1 MFNATK
7 AGNLENTLESD
18 NLTSKTTVEVKDPVV
33 PTNPGLTI
41 NVEVTTDPITGQP
54 VLKVTVTNI
63 GNVDLNNVFVK
74 ANLPEG
80 LKYGD
85 YYSYDSIWNFNNDEF
100 ALEGLLKASESKS
113 FFIEILGNPG
123 DYQIKI
129 DAGFNGTIADIAI
142 VSVKVLDNSTPGNI
156 TPEVPKDNN
165 VKKLKSSVAAGDN
178 ATGNPILMIL
188 LVLIALALTR
198 FRKKD

>member
-1 MFNATK
+1 M
-7 AGNLENTLESD
+7 
-18 NLTSKTTVEVKDPVV
+18 
-33 PTNPGLTI
+33 TI
-41 NVEVTTDPITGQP
+41 NVEVGTDPITGQP

-63 GNVDLNNVFVK
+63 GNVDLDNVFVK

-80 LKYGD
+80 LKYGN

-113 FFIEILGNPG
+113 FYIEILGNPG

-129 DAGFNGTIADIAI
+129 DAGYNGTIADIAI
-142 VSVKVLDNSTPGNI
+142 AYVKVLDNSTPGNNV

-165 VKKLKSSVAAGDN
+165 VKKLKSSVAIGNN
-178 ATGNPILMIL
+178 ATGNPLLMVL
-188 LVLIALALTR
+188 LVLFALGVTR

>member
-1 MFNATK
+1 M
-7 AGNLENTLESD
+7 
-18 NLTSKTTVEVKDPVV
+18 
-33 PTNPGLTI
+33 
-41 NVEVTTDPITGQP
+41 
-54 VLKVTVTNI
+54 
-63 GNVDLNNVFVK
+63 DLDNVFVK

-80 LKYGD
+80 LKYGN

-100 ALEGLLKASESKS
+100 ALEGLLKVGESKS

-129 DAGFNGTIADIAI
+129 DAGYNGTIADIAI